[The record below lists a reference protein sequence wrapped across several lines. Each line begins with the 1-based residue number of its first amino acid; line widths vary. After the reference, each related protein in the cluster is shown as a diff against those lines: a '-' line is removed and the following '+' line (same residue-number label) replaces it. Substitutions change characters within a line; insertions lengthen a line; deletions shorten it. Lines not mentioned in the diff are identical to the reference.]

1 MPGEPPCPL
10 ITGGT
15 IHQVDSSRSSTE
27 RLPGI
32 TLAAQTDDQEHGGA
46 QQAAAVRGCL
56 SADSRRILLTIWDLG
71 NAETPS
77 FLFLRSVPQ
86 AGKKTQH
93 NVKCKDYFSN
103 KLNLCC
109 T

>member
-1 MPGEPPCPL
+1 M
-10 ITGGT
+10 
-15 IHQVDSSRSSTE
+15 DSSRSSTE

-32 TLAAQTDDQEHGGA
+32 TLVAQTDDQEHGGA
-46 QQAAAVRGCL
+46 QQAEAVRGCP

-93 NVKCKDYFSN
+93 NVKCKD
-103 KLNLCC
+103 
-109 T
+109 